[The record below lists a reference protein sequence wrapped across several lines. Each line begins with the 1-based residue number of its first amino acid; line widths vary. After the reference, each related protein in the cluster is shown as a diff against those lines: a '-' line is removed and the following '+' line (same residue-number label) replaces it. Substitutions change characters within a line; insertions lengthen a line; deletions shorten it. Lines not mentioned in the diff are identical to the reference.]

1 MPRSPARP
9 CHPAVDH
16 LTLTVE
22 PGGELHGCR
31 IGRMVEAFA
40 ILRTT
45 SQNRNVKLRAFAAQ
59 IVDGASAQPP
69 QRPPFDPPR

>member
-22 PGGELHGCR
+22 PGSQADAALAAQLHGQSPQ
-31 IGRMVEAFA
+31 GSGGV
-40 ILRTT
+40 
-45 SQNRNVKLRAFAAQ
+45 
-59 IVDGASAQPP
+59 IVPGHR
-69 QRPPFDPPR
+69 RPPSDGIPSIMHPVTV